1 MNHGD
6 PDPSRGTGLRAWRQ
20 DALLRRVLRNS
31 GYLFGSNVIG
41 ALLSIVTANLLGVAG
56 LGVLGVVT
64 SLVSNINRLLSFRM
78 GEVVVKHMGEY
89 LARGDRQRAAA
100 IVKIA
105 FLTEGLTSLAAYL
118 VLAALAPLAARFI
131 AKDPSTT
138 VLFLVYGLSILGN
151 FGQEVATGVLQVGGH
166 FRSQAAINLGQ
177 SVLLAVLLVA
187 AALTGAGLWAVTLIY
202 LLGKLILGLGPLA
215 VALYRLPGMLGA
227 GWWRAPL
234 ALIPDRRALAG
245 FAINTNFS
253 GTINVLARDS
263 EQLWISFF
271 FSPVEAGYF
280 KVALSLINLIVMPVT
295 PFISTTFPEITRAV
309 ALREWA
315 RLRSLL
321 RRVTLLAAAWTAA
334 VGVGLL
340 AVGRPV
346 LFSDWTFFGRSF
358 HIYRPEFLP
367 AFPALMI
374 LLLGYGVANVL
385 FWNRTLLLALGQ
397 AAYPFQIG
405 LASALVKVVLTVL
418 LVPTYGYLM
427 EAALLTLY
435 FVASVG
441 LTTWRGLSLVRAHQ
455 SAPEA
460 A

>member
-6 PDPSRGTGLRAWRQ
+6 PDPSRGSRWRAWRQ
-20 DALLRRVLRNS
+20 DALLQRVLRNS
-31 GYLFGSNVIG
+31 GYLFGSNVIS
-41 ALLSIVTANLLGVAG
+41 AVLSIVTANLLGVAG

-89 LARGDRQRAAA
+89 LARDDRPRAAA

-105 FLTEGLTSLAAYL
+105 FLTEGLTSLAAYG

-131 AKDPSTT
+131 AKDPATT
-138 VLFLVYGLSILGN
+138 PLFLVYGLSILGN

-166 FRSQAAINLGQ
+166 FRSQAAINMGQ
-177 SVLLAVLLVA
+177 SVLLAVLLVW

-202 LLGKLILGLGPLA
+202 LVGKLILGLGPLA
-215 VALYRLPGMLGA
+215 VALYRLPAMLGA

-295 PFISTTFPEITRAV
+295 PFISTTFPEITRTV
-309 ALREWA
+309 ALRQWA

-346 LFSDWTFFGRSF
+346 LFSDWTIFGRSF

-405 LASALVKVVLTVL
+405 LASALVKVALTLL

-427 EAALLTLY
+427 EAALLSLY
-435 FVASVG
+435 FIASVG
-441 LTTWRGLSLVRAHQ
+441 LTTWRGLSLVRAREN
-455 SAPEA
+455 APEA